1 GQLNCRCSD
10 TAPSPMDQQSFARLQ
25 LSTLKDIVPH
35 RKYGFGQ
42 ARSVNKID
50 MFGQRQAVTSVDRDV
65 LGIPPSRNQG
75 TDPVSRSPVLHAP
88 AAGFYDP
95 GYLQSGNIGY
105 YPRRRGIMALT
116 LKNIRAVDAGCVYT

>member
-1 GQLNCRCSD
+1 MPFKVRSTDAVQHHIDPGIRQPFREVGLAVVDAAGCSQLFTEPALFIRACRGVYGCTELNGQLNCRCSD

-50 MFGQRQAVTSVDRDV
+50 M
-65 LGIPPSRNQG
+65 
-75 TDPVSRSPVLHAP
+75 
-88 AAGFYDP
+88 
-95 GYLQSGNIGY
+95 
-105 YPRRRGIMALT
+105 
-116 LKNIRAVDAGCVYT
+116 